1 MRADRLVRIIQ
12 SQASPTQSLLR
23 RRMTDIEPRLKGKG
37 PALVERRARRIV
49 NARSLTLGLA
59 ATFLGLAFAGAILM
73 RIVDTHDFP
82 NLGLAAWWALQTITT
97 VGYGDVVP
105 TTNLGRIVGSIE
117 LVLGISF
124 ITFLTAGVTST
135 VIQRGAQH
143 AQESESAQRE
153 RDLQTIVDALTRT
166 RHAVADLDKRLDSIE
181 SRLTS

>member
-1 MRADRLVRIIQ
+1 
-12 SQASPTQSLLR
+12 
-23 RRMTDIEPRLKGKG
+23 MTDIEPRLKGQR

-49 NARSLTLGLA
+49 NARSLTLGLSG
-59 ATFLGLAFAGAILM
+59 TFLGLAFVGAILM

-82 NLGLAAWWALQTITT
+82 NLGLAAWWALKTITT

-153 RDLQTIVDALTRT
+153 RDLQTVVDALDRT
-166 RHAVADLDKRLDSIE
+166 RQAIADLDKRLDTIE

>member
-1 MRADRLVRIIQ
+1 
-12 SQASPTQSLLR
+12 
-23 RRMTDIEPRLKGKG
+23 MTDIEPRLKGER
-37 PALVERRARRIV
+37 PALVERRARPIV

-73 RIVDTHDFP
+73 RIVDRHDFP

-105 TTNLGRIVGSIE
+105 TTNLGRIVGSVE

-153 RDLQTIVDALTRT
+153 RDLKTVVDALDRT
-166 RHAVADLDKRLDSIE
+166 RHAIADLDKRLDSIE

>member
-1 MRADRLVRIIQ
+1 
-12 SQASPTQSLLR
+12 
-23 RRMTDIEPRLKGKG
+23 MTDIEPRLKGER

-73 RIVDTHDFP
+73 RIVDRHDFP

-105 TTNLGRIVGSIE
+105 TTNLGRIVGSVE

-135 VIQRGAQH
+135 VIQRSAQR
-143 AQESESAQRE
+143 AQESESAQRQ
-153 RDLQTIVDALTRT
+153 RDLQTIVDALART
-166 RHAVADLDKRLDSIE
+166 RHAIADLDKRLDSIE
-181 SRLTS
+181 SRLAS

>member
-1 MRADRLVRIIQ
+1 
-12 SQASPTQSLLR
+12 
-23 RRMTDIEPRLKGKG
+23 MTDTEPTSKGER

-59 ATFLGLAFAGAILM
+59 FTFLGLALVGAILM

-82 NLGLAAWWALQTITT
+82 TLGLAAWWSLQTITT

-105 TTNLGRIVGSIE
+105 TTDLGRIVGSVE

-135 VIQRGAQH
+135 VIQRGSQRAQD
-143 AQESESAQRE
+143 SESAQRE